1 MPIQVNDAGT
11 QIVLKVREGARR
23 LDLSAATLKRIVL
36 TKPDGNE
43 MSRDAA
49 FLTDG
54 TDGGLAYTTVP
65 GEMDQPGLW
74 TVQAELVLG
83 TWSGRSTRAGLR
95 VEA

>member
-1 MPIQVNDAGT
+1 MPIQVRDAGT
-11 QIVLKVREGARR
+11 QILLKVREGGRR
-23 LDLSAATLKRIVL
+23 LDLSGASVKRLVL

-43 MSRDAA
+43 VVREAA

-54 TDGGLAYTTVP
+54 TDGGLVYTTAP

-74 TVQAELVLG
+74 TLQAELTLG
-83 TWSGRSTRAGLR
+83 VWIGRSSRAPLR